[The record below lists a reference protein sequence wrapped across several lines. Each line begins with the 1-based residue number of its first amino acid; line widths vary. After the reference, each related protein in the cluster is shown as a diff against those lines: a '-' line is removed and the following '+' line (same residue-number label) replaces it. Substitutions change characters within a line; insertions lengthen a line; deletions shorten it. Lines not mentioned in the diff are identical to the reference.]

1 MEKESKI
8 TNFKTTPSVPSR
20 EEAEDAVRTILAWIG
35 ENPDREGLVETPR
48 RFIDAYEEYFNGYN
62 IAGDQVLKKTF
73 TDVGGYNDIV
83 LLKDISFNS
92 FCEHH
97 MAPFIGKAHIAYL
110 PSDRVV
116 GISKLARLVDVYAH
130 RLQTQETMTA
140 EITNAI
146 DQSLK
151 PRGVA
156 VIIDAEHMCMSLR
169 GVKKHNVS
177 TITTRFTGEFD
188 TNENLRER
196 FMKLTNN

>member
-169 GVKKHNVS
+169 GVKKHDVS

>member
-8 TNFKTTPSVPSR
+8 TNFKTTPSIPSR

-169 GVKKHNVS
+169 GVKKHDVS

>member
-1 MEKESKI
+1 MDDSNKI
-8 TNFKTTPSVPSR
+8 AKINTKQPIPSR
-20 EEAEDAVRTILAWIG
+20 EEAEQAVRTILAWIG
-35 ENPDREGLVETPR
+35 EDPNREGLRETPK

-62 IAGDQVLKKTF
+62 INGEEVLKKTF
-73 TDVGGYNDIV
+73 VDVGGYNDIV
-83 LLKDISFNS
+83 LLKDIPFNS

-140 EITNAI
+140 QITNAI
-146 DQSLK
+146 DKILK

-169 GVKKHNVS
+169 GVHKHDVS
-177 TITTRFTGEFD
+177 TITTQFTGEFD
-188 TNENLRER
+188 ANENLRER

>member
-1 MEKESKI
+1 MDDSNKI
-8 TNFKTTPSVPSR
+8 AKINTKQPIPSR
-20 EEAEDAVRTILAWIG
+20 EEAEQAVRTILAWIG
-35 ENPDREGLVETPR
+35 EDPNREGLRETPK

-62 IAGDQVLKKTF
+62 INGEEVLKKTF
-73 TDVGGYNDIV
+73 VDVGGYNDIV
-83 LLKDISFNS
+83 LLKDIPFNS

-110 PSDRVV
+110 PSDRIV

-140 EITNAI
+140 QITNAI
-146 DQSLK
+146 DKILK

-169 GVKKHNVS
+169 GVHKHDVS
-177 TITTRFTGEFD
+177 TITTQFTGEFD
-188 TNENLRER
+188 ANENLRER